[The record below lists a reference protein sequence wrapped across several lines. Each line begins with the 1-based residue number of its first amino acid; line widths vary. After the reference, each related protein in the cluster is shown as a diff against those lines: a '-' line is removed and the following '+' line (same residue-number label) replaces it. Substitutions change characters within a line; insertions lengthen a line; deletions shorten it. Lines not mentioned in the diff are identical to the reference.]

1 MMLTIL
7 AAVLTA
13 GLLIVVTMVGSVWWH
28 QERIAYQPPS
38 ERAVSP
44 DDVRRSNYAAVDGQR
59 LLAYVVEPDAEPNVV
74 PEGVLLV
81 FHGNADLAV
90 WQIPWAREVA
100 RRTGWAVF
108 LAEYRGYGGLD
119 GKPTYAGIAEDARA
133 AWSAARTYARH
144 RLGGD
149 QPAFGLYGHSLGSG
163 VAAELASEIQQSWAA
178 GTGSNAVSS
187 GERIVTLVFQ
197 SPFTTARDM
206 ARIVSTRPV
215 QLLWRFISRIHY
227 DTRAQFKTITAPIW
241 IAHGS
246 RDWLVPVW
254 MGRELFACAQSPGG
268 LLVVDGAGHNDVA
281 ELGGDAYWRWLAN
294 ALNVRHSALHEAIST
309 PRTETPG

>member
-7 AAVLTA
+7 VAVLTA
-13 GLLIVVTMVGSVWWH
+13 VLLIVVTMVGSVWWH
-28 QERIAYQPPS
+28 QERIAYQPPP
-38 ERAVSP
+38 ERPASP
-44 DDVRRSNYAAVDGQR
+44 ADVRGSEYTAADGQR
-59 LLAYVVEPDAEPNVV
+59 LLAYVVEPEVE

-90 WQIPWAREVA
+90 WQIPWAREVVQ
-100 RRTGWAVF
+100 RTGWAVF

-119 GKPTYAGIAEDARA
+119 GKPTYATIAEDARA
-133 AWSAARTYARH
+133 AWNAARAYAQK
-144 RLGGD
+144 RLGAG

-163 VAAELASEIQQSWAA
+163 VAAELASEIEQSSAE
-178 GTGSNAVSS
+178 GAVRNGRPS
-187 GERIVTLVFQ
+187 GERIVALVFQ

-215 QLLWRFISRIHY
+215 QLLWRLISRIHY
-227 DTRAQFKTITAPIW
+227 DTRERLKTITAPVW

-254 MGRELFACAQSPGG
+254 MGRELSTRAQNSGG

-281 ELGGDAYWRWLAN
+281 EVGGEAYWRWLTD
-294 ALNVRHSALHEAIST
+294 ALNARRLTLHEAIST
-309 PRTETPG
+309 RRTETLD

>member
-7 AAVLTA
+7 AVVLIA
-13 GLLIVVTMVGSVWWH
+13 GLLIVVTMVGGVWWH
-28 QERIAYQPPS
+28 QERIAYQPPPGWPG
-38 ERAVSP
+38 SP
-44 DDVRRSNYAAVDGQR
+44 DDVQKSDYTAADGQR
-59 LLAYVVEPDAEPNVV
+59 LLAYVVEPDTE

-90 WQIPWAREVA
+90 WQIPWARAVA
-100 RRTGWAVF
+100 QRTGWAVF

-133 AWSAARTYARH
+133 AWDAARTYARQ
-144 RLGGD
+144 RLGAG
-149 QPAFGLYGHSLGSG
+149 QLAFGLYGHSLGSG
-163 VAAELASEIQQSWAA
+163 VAAELASEIQRSKVA
-178 GTGSNAVSS
+178 GAVPHGASS
-187 GERIVTLVFQ
+187 DERIVALVFQ

-215 QLLWRFISRIHY
+215 QLLWRLISRIHY
-227 DTRAQFKTITAPIW
+227 DTREQFKTITAPIW

-268 LLVVDGAGHNDVA
+268 LLVVDGADHNDVA
-281 ELGGDAYWRWLAN
+281 ELGGDTYWRWLTN
-294 ALNVRHSALHEAIST
+294 ALNVRRSTLHEAIST
-309 PRTETPG
+309 RRTETLD